1 MANFVGLSLK
11 KNPYSKSGG
20 LAKGSVRLNP
30 LSGETSLYSLGSGG
44 STAAS
49 TTMTAATFID
59 CEVKPAVI
67 QSEIDRLRAQQR
79 MEKDALRR
87 LRSCVSDSE
96 LTLKK
101 AQRRAGR
108 HREMRDF
115 HEKQASVV
123 GKQIH
128 ELQQELQKAAGDP
141 EDAAGLVPATGM
153 PAGWADPEPGT
164 AGKSSKPP
172 TPASGSRAATPA
184 SRAHTP
190 KVKDSAI
197 DEPPDVLPDV
207 NMDVRQYFEEA
218 DRRAAMGPTRH
229 QRSQQSGDAS
239 SQTAKS
245 PKSSRSATHKRLA
258 APDPDQP
265 SEEEVAARHESYR
278 QQIRKEI
285 LDSCDGDARKA
296 YRKMDFT
303 ATGQLSL
310 CQLADGISGLGVNWR
325 EITGMEKE
333 KELFKIFDSDR
344 DGVVTFGELFADLP
358 ERCQERVSTPEFLR
372 SWRSAATEGFH
383 DPHWQPQG
391 PDAELQILFDT
402 TASHTEAEQQ
412 RKWMQATVRRLKSR
426 GKSDARCREIVAS
439 HLPRGTG
446 LKDREG
452 VGTFST
458 SEVKACR
465 KAYNDQVADDV
476 RKIQKSVFDMKEQRK
491 SLHESRQRLWSV
503 TAEPLFPKKE
513 EEEKVLTLKKKKP
526 ADEGKKIPNFK
537 AVAEEV
543 GLKESAVEELHK
555 SYLQFVDGS
564 QMLPGKKAF
573 RQLCQV
579 LCPTRPVAEYDAE
592 MWWRLIEKSMP
603 ADEDGSKST
612 VCDFEHFASWYAHSP
627 IL

>member
-1 MANFVGLSLK
+1 
-11 KNPYSKSGG
+11 
-20 LAKGSVRLNP
+20 
-30 LSGETSLYSLGSGG
+30 
-44 STAAS
+44 
-49 TTMTAATFID
+49 
-59 CEVKPAVI
+59 
-67 QSEIDRLRAQQR
+67 
-79 MEKDALRR
+79 
-87 LRSCVSDSE
+87 
-96 LTLKK
+96 
-101 AQRRAGR
+101 
-108 HREMRDF
+108 
-115 HEKQASVV
+115 
-123 GKQIH
+123 
-128 ELQQELQKAAGDP
+128 
-141 EDAAGLVPATGM
+141 M
-153 PAGWADPEPGT
+153 PAGWADPEPG
-164 AGKSSKPP
+164 AADKSSKAP
-172 TPASGSRAATPA
+172 TPATSSRAATPA
-184 SRAHTP
+184 SRANTP
-190 KVKDSAI
+190 KFKDSI
-197 DEPPDVLPDV
+197 VDEPPDVLPDV

-218 DRRAAMGPTRH
+218 DRRAAMGPTKH

-245 PKSSRSATHKRLA
+245 PKPSRSGSHGSHKRLA

-296 YRKMDFT
+296 FKKMDFT

-358 ERCQERVSTPEFLR
+358 ERCQERVSTPDFLR
-372 SWRSAATEGFH
+372 SWRKTHEELERGFH

-446 LKDREG
+446 PKDRED
-452 VGTFST
+452 VRTFST

-465 KAYNDQVADDV
+465 KAYNDQVSDHV

-491 SLHESRQRLWSV
+491 SLHESRQNSSL
-503 TAEPLFPKKE
+503 L
-513 EEEKVLTLKKKKP
+513 
-526 ADEGKKIPNFK
+526 
-537 AVAEEV
+537 
-543 GLKESAVEELHK
+543 
-555 SYLQFVDGS
+555 LQNHCS
-564 QMLPGKKAF
+564 QRRRRRKN
-573 RQLCQV
+573 QL
-579 LCPTRPVAEYDAE
+579 
-592 MWWRLIEKSMP
+592 
-603 ADEDGSKST
+603 
-612 VCDFEHFASWYAHSP
+612 
-627 IL
+627 